1 MENNKRSPKANR
13 VLYTAVVAALCVV
26 ALIVGI
32 VAAANRTTAPSEQ
45 PGTTPTPG
53 TTTQPPTGGNPN
65 DQETDLPTDG
75 ALIFSAPVL
84 GTVSKHFEDE
94 ELSYSETMAD
104 WRTHPALDIAAS
116 LGDTVRAAA
125 DGTVKEIWDD
135 AMMGKCVAIEHE
147 DGIMTV
153 YKNLGEVLA
162 NGIQVGTRVSSGDAI
177 ATVGESALRELGEET
192 HLHFEMS
199 VNGEAVDPMEYLSE
213 ESRET
218 LLGGEDDAYEG

>member
-13 VLYTAVVAALCVV
+13 ILYTSVVAALCVV
-26 ALIVGI
+26 ALIIGI
-32 VAAANRTTAPSEQ
+32 VAAANRTTTPTPS
-45 PGTTPTPG
+45 PGTTPTTG
-53 TTTQPPTGGNPN
+53 STQPPVNERPN

-75 ALIFSAPVL
+75 ELTFTAPVL
-84 GTVSKHFEDE
+84 GAVSKEFEDE
-94 ELSYSETMAD
+94 ERSYSETMAD
-104 WRTHPALDIAAS
+104 WRTHPALDIAAA

-147 DGIMTV
+147 GEILTV

-162 NGIQVGTRVSSGDAI
+162 DGIEVGTRVSSGDAI
-177 ATVGESALRELGEET
+177 ATVGESALRELGEEP

-199 VNGEAVDPMEYLSE
+199 VKGEAVDPLEYLSE

-218 LLGGEDDAYEG
+218 LLGGEDNSYEG

>member
-1 MENNKRSPKANR
+1 MENKKLSPKANR
-13 VLYTAVVAALCVV
+13 ILYTSVVAALCVV
-26 ALIVGI
+26 ALIIGI
-32 VAAANRTTAPSEQ
+32 VAAANRTTAPTEQ
-45 PGTTPTPG
+45 PGTTPSG
-53 TTTQPPTGGNPN
+53 MSTQPPAQENPN
-65 DQETDLPTDG
+65 DQETELPTDG
-75 ALIFSAPVL
+75 GLTFTAPVID
-84 GTVSKHFEDE
+84 TVSKSFEDE

-135 AMMGKCVAIEHE
+135 AMMGKCIAIEHE
-147 DGIMTV
+147 DEIVTI

-162 NGIQVGTRVSSGDAI
+162 DGIKVGSRVSSGDAI
-177 ATVGESALRELGEET
+177 ATVGESALRELAEEP

-199 VNGEAVDPMEYLSE
+199 VKGEAVDPMEYLSE

-218 LLGGEDDAYEG
+218 LLGGEDNAYEG